1 MNQKLISKE
10 IRFKAIRSGGPGG
23 QHANKVSSKVVGSF
37 DISRSLALSDIEK
50 LRISDRLA
58 HRLTSGAE
66 LILSCDT
73 SRSQHRNKAMVSER
87 MLTLLKG
94 ALKKPRKRIP
104 TQVSKSIR
112 NKRSESKRQHSQ
124 KKALRRKPNID

>member
-1 MNQKLISKE
+1 MNEKLIIRE
-10 IRFKAIRSGGPGG
+10 IRYKAIRSGGPGG

-37 DISRSLALSDIEK
+37 DVSASQALSDIEK
-50 LRISDRLA
+50 LRIMDRLE
-58 HRLTSGAE
+58 HRLTAEGE

-73 SRSQHRNKAMVSER
+73 SRSQHRNKALVSER

-104 TQVSKSIR
+104 TKVSKGIKI
-112 NKRSESKRQHSQ
+112 KRAESKKQHSK

>member
-1 MNQKLISKE
+1 MNDKLVLKE
-10 IRFKAIRSGGPGG
+10 VNFKAIRSGGPGG

-37 DISRSLALSDIEK
+37 QVSGSRALSDAEK
-50 LRISDRLA
+50 MRIRDRLE
-58 HRLTSGAE
+58 HRLTADGE

-73 SRSQHRNKAMVSER
+73 SRSQHRNKASVSER
-87 MLTLLKG
+87 MLILLKG

-104 TQVSKSIR
+104 TKVSKR
-112 NKRSESKRQHSQ
+112 VKNKRSESKKQLSE